1 MIDARAHARSLVG
14 QELRALTNG
23 RPNRIVRVEGGD
35 VIVGTQKSPQGSR
48 VPLQWLQDAVD
59 LLESTGE
66 VSVDVQTL
74 RYRSAFIGAFLATL
88 SGAKVVPTT
97 PRRVVL
103 KALNSDSMGRHKPA
117 CAAG

>member
-1 MIDARAHARSLVG
+1 MIDARAHLTGLVG
-14 QELRALTNG
+14 QELRTLANG
-23 RPNRIVRVEGGD
+23 RPNRIVRIEGDD
-35 VIVGTQKSPQGSR
+35 VIVGTQKSPNGTP

-88 SGAKVVPTT
+88 PDAKVVPTT

-103 KALNSDSMGRHKPA
+103 KR
-117 CAAG
+117 